1 MQVVQARATF
11 VTPETFDESLTTI
24 VARSVLEA
32 ALKEDESAELWFELG
47 TEDDEDVS
55 RLSIDL
61 STTDIEQLLR
71 LSSEDEIAL
80 TLDGEGVE
88 SLFGEPDVEGHGL
101 KGAIAIA
108 VTSAAILAPGL
119 AQAAVP
125 QARHRIGDA
134 AGEDPGDRTSR
145 AGRDCAGRTG
155 CDYAGLQPCA
165 ARAQVARPAGKG
177 AGSAKGQVAK
187 VSGLKLLRSGL
198 AR

>member
-11 VTPETFDESLTTI
+11 VTPETVDESLTTI

-47 TEDDEDVS
+47 TEDGEDVN

-61 STTDIEQLLR
+61 SYTDIEELLR

-80 TLDGEGVE
+80 TLDGEAVE
-88 SLFGEPDVEGHGL
+88 SLFADADVEAHGL

-108 VTSAAILAPGL
+108 VTSAAILAPA

-125 QARHRIGDA
+125 QSVDA
-134 AGEDPGDRTSR
+134 AATQQAKIQATAQVGV
-145 AGRDCAGRTG
+145 
-155 CDYAGLQPCA
+155 A
-165 ARAQVARPAGKG
+165 ATAQVSSVASRAQVA
-177 AGSAKGQVAK
+177 SAQAKVQVSKVQVAK